1 MSIELVIAFFLICGI
16 VFVEEIDVFMDPIVS
31 KVSYVVLLLAMLFVT
46 KEYPALG
53 LLSAVLFVLIFARNQ
68 KRNFVVSLYQP
79 TNETPAQAF

>member
-16 VFVEEIDVFMDPIVS
+16 VFVEEIDVFVDPIVS
-31 KVSYVVLLLAMLFVT
+31 KVSYTILLLATAFVT

-68 KRNFVVSLYQP
+68 KRNFVVSLGYQ
-79 TNETPAQAF
+79 